1 MVQLA
6 AVEAQNPCRFF
17 RVNLKLHASSRF
29 TTISMERTDKQI
41 KASNF
46 SLESMPQMTF
56 KLEHRQYSHYSYS
69 QNG

>member
-29 TTISMERTDKQI
+29 YDFYGIDPEK
-41 KASNF
+41 
-46 SLESMPQMTF
+46 SLYGGRGWYHMCSGQPTVG
-56 KLEHRQYSHYSYS
+56 LVVY
-69 QNG
+69 N